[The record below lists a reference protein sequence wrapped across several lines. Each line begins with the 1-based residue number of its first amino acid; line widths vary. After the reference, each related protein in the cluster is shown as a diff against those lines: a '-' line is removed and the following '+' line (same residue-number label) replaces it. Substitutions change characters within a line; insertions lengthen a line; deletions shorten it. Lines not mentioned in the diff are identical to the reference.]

1 MPRTLGP
8 VDMERISYW
17 AYINLTRDTLYHT
30 WQNESDAATH
40 WYRLGPTWE
49 AYTRIVPIASLFKCD
64 KNSSATAQPLC
75 LLCA

>member
-40 WYRLGPTWE
+40 WYRL
-49 AYTRIVPIASLFKCD
+49 
-64 KNSSATAQPLC
+64 
-75 LLCA
+75 